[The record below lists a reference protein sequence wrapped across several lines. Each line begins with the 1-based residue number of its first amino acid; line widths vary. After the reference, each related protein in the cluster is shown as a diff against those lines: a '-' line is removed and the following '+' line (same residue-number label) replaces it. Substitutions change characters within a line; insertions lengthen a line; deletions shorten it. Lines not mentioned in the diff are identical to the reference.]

1 MSNTKKRKIASATL
15 NNIPDAVFKAH
26 IMPMSSETE
35 SLRAEL
41 VKVKNQLKKEKA
53 SADYLRVEYMTAICS
68 DRMNDF
74 ERSNKQAMI
83 DHYYFEISCD
93 GEVIHSF
100 KAYKLKEWPTPNE
113 ADVLKIYLAT
123 CSKRRVESVY
133 TCKLVDDVWELAFGQ
148 ADEGLMPIVIEP
160 EDFKH
165 DALCSSVWG
174 WKPREHYDFREQIER
189 GHFL

>member
-1 MSNTKKRKIASATL
+1 MSAVTKKRKIASATL

-41 VKVKNQLKKEKA
+41 DKVKQQLKKEKA
-53 SADYLRVEYMTAICS
+53 SADFMRVEMMSCICS
-68 DRMNDF
+68 DRMGDY
-74 ERSNKQAMI
+74 ERCNKQAMI

-100 KAYKLKEWPTPNE
+100 KAFKLKEWPTPNE

-123 CSKRRVESVY
+123 CSKNLTSQSVY
-133 TCKLVDDVWELAFGQ
+133 TCKLVDYEWELAG
-148 ADEGLMPIVIEP
+148 EGLMPIVIEP
-160 EDFKH
+160 ADFKH
-165 DALCSSVWG
+165 DALCSSA
-174 WKPREHYDFREQIER
+174 WKWKTREHYDFREQIAR

>member
-1 MSNTKKRKIASATL
+1 MSAVTKKRKIASATL

-41 VKVKNQLKKEKA
+41 DKVKQQLKKEKA
-53 SADYLRVEYMTAICS
+53 SADFMRVEMMSCICS
-68 DRMNDF
+68 DRMGDY
-74 ERSNKQAMI
+74 ERCNKQAMI

-100 KAYKLKEWPTPNE
+100 KAFKLKEWPTPNE

-123 CSKRRVESVY
+123 PGCRRPCSPRAGQG
-133 TCKLVDDVWELAFGQ
+133 LGFGSGGRTRGGTSWRPPT
-148 ADEGLMPIVIEP
+148 ET
-160 EDFKH
+160 
-165 DALCSSVWG
+165 
-174 WKPREHYDFREQIER
+174 PRP
-189 GHFL
+189 

>member
-1 MSNTKKRKIASATL
+1 MSVSKKRKIASARL

-41 VKVKNQLKKEKA
+41 DKVKQQLNKEKA
-53 SADYLRVEYMTAICS
+53 SADYLRVEYMNAICHA
-68 DRMNDF
+68 RMIDSEEN
-74 ERSNKQAMI
+74 NKQAMI

-133 TCKLVDDVWELAFGQ
+133 TCKLVDYVWELA
-148 ADEGLMPIVIEP
+148 DEYSVLGIVIEP
-160 EDFKH
+160 DDFKH
-165 DALCSSVWG
+165 TMLCTAAVLTSQN
-174 WKPREHYDFREQIER
+174 R
-189 GHFL
+189 

>member
-1 MSNTKKRKIASATL
+1 MSAVTKKRKIASATL

-41 VKVKNQLKKEKA
+41 TRVKNQLKKEKA
-53 SADYLRVEYMTAICS
+53 SADFMRVEMMSCICS
-68 DRMNDF
+68 DRMGDY
-74 ERSNKQAMI
+74 ERCNKQAMI

-100 KAYKLKEWPTPNE
+100 KAFKLKEWPTPNE

-123 CSKRRVESVY
+123 CSKNLTSQSVY
-133 TCKLVDDVWELAFGQ
+133 TCKLVDYEWELAG
-148 ADEGLMPIVIEP
+148 EGLMPIVIEP
-160 EDFKH
+160 ADFKH

-174 WKPREHYDFREQIER
+174 WKPREHHGFTEQIEHR
-189 GHFL
+189 HFL